1 MRSGAAFYL
10 IGAQVAGKNK
20 KSRGREVNRAELA
33 EINGVSL
40 PTIDEWVRRGSPVVQ
55 RGGRGR
61 AWIFNTAEVRSW
73 RDDDIRAQADHGPSA
88 TKEQLV
94 LRKLAAETE
103 QAELD
108 LAKAKD
114 EVVPVEQFERALTK
128 AFGEVRAGIRNVLPQ
143 RAARRLMGETDETT
157 FKDVMREE
165 VDHVL
170 EALADRNL
178 VEETDLYLGEEEEGE
193 DEGADGE

>member
-1 MRSGAAFYL
+1 M
-10 IGAQVAGKNK
+10 AGKKK
-20 KSRGREVNRAELA
+20 KSKGREVNRTELA

-40 PTIDEWVRRGSPVVQ
+40 PTIDEWVRRGCPVVQ

-73 RDDDIRAQADHGPSA
+73 RDDDIRAQASHTTNASKD
-88 TKEQLV
+88 ELQ

-114 EVVPVEQFERALTK
+114 EVVPVEQYERALTK

-143 RAARRLMGETDETT
+143 RAARRLMGETEETA
-157 FKDVMREE
+157 FKEKMREE

-170 EALADRNL
+170 EALADRDL
-178 VEETDLYLGEEEEGE
+178 VEETDLYLDDGE
-193 DEGADGE
+193 DGEAEGADSE

>member
-1 MRSGAAFYL
+1 MDKAFYL
-10 IGAQVAGKNK
+10 LGAQVAGKKK
-20 KSRGREVNRAELA
+20 KSKGREVNRTELA
-33 EINGVSL
+33 EFNGVSL
-40 PTIDEWVRRGSPVVQ
+40 PTIDEWVRRGCPVVQ

-73 RDDDIRAQADHGPSA
+73 RDDDIRAQSSHTTNANKD
-88 TKEQLV
+88 QLQ

-114 EVVPVEQFERALTK
+114 EVVPVEQYERALTK
-128 AFGEVRAGIRNVLPQ
+128 AFGEVRASLRNVLPQ
-143 RAARRLMGETDETT
+143 RSARRLMGETDETT

-170 EALADRNL
+170 EALADRDL
-178 VEETDLYLGEEEEGE
+178 VEETELYLDDGDDGEE
-193 DEGADGE
+193 EGADGE

>member
-1 MRSGAAFYL
+1 M
-10 IGAQVAGKNK
+10 AGKKK
-20 KSRGREVNRAELA
+20 KSRGKEVNRAELA
-33 EINGVSL
+33 EFNGVSL
-40 PTIDEWVRRGSPVVQ
+40 PTIDEWVRRGCPVVQ

-73 RDDDIRAQADHGPSA
+73 RDDDIRAQSSQTTNANKD
-88 TKEQLV
+88 QLQ

-114 EVVPVEQFERALTK
+114 EVVPVEQYERALTK
-128 AFGEVRAGIRNVLPQ
+128 AFGEVRASLRNVLPQ

-170 EALADRNL
+170 EALADRDL
-178 VEETDLYLGEEEEGE
+178 VEESDLYLDDGQDDGEERAESE
-193 DEGADGE
+193 